1 MVIPYL
7 LQGDESRLM
16 KKAMI
21 LVDAE
26 VRQSWIKNDHV
37 LKVADIHDEWQYRV
51 RKKYVQQFIN
61 LALPCFPRA
70 GKSFNYNILIE
81 GDAKEGLTWAETH

>member
-16 KKAMI
+16 KKALI
-21 LVDAE
+21 FVDEE
-26 VRQSWIKNDHV
+26 VRRHRLSESV
-37 LKVADIHDEWQYRV
+37 RKVADIHDEWQWQV
-51 RKKYVQQFIN
+51 RNEYVQKFID

-70 GKSFNYNILIE
+70 GNSFGYRVPIE
-81 GDAKEGLTWAETH
+81 GDVKVGKTWAETH